1 MGDYM
6 KKLLISVC
14 FIISALFI
22 SGVAYS
28 EISLKAETE
37 TQRRN
42 ILLRYGWETG
52 ELLEKET
59 VLLPEKE
66 DAVYRIYN
74 TIQKKAGFDLS
85 DYYGKT
91 VTRYTYEI
99 LNHKNAS
106 NQKVRGNL
114 LVCNGYLIAGDI
126 MITSYRGFM
135 HALNEEGV

>member
-1 MGDYM
+1 MGDCM
-6 KKLLISVC
+6 KKISICVC

-22 SGVAYS
+22 SGIAYS

-52 ELLEKET
+52 KLLEKET
-59 VLLPEKE
+59 VHLPENE

-74 TIQKKAGFDLS
+74 EIQKKAGLDLA

-91 VTRYTYEI
+91 VTRYTYEV
-99 LNHKNAS
+99 LNHKSA
-106 NQKVRGNL
+106 QKVRGNL
-114 LVCNGYLIAGDI
+114 LVCNGNLIAGDI

-135 HALNEEGV
+135 HALNEKGV